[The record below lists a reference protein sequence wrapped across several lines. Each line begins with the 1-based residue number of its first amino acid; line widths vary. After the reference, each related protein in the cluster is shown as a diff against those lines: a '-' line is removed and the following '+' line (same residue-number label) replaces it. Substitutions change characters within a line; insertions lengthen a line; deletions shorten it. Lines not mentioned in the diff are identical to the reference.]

1 MGTREGV
8 YISGDW
14 YVLCDICGFKKRRT
28 ECSKDW
34 EGKIVCT
41 STCLDQRNPQDYIA
55 PAPDKQDVPDA
66 READPV
72 FVTDNQVQPEDL

>member
-1 MGTREGV
+1 MSTREGV
-8 YISGDW
+8 YVAGDY

-41 STCLDQRNPQDYIA
+41 ATCLDQRNPQDYIQA
-55 PAPDKQDVPDA
+55 MPERQAVVDA
-66 READPV
+66 RAADPV